1 MAIGHVAG
9 ATYAQFWRVDQYG
22 RMCGTQSSPDSI
34 ANNTTTSARR
44 LRGMT
49 GFDMADAE
57 RSRVDFRDAD
67 GVVGS
72 LYFASDSAPTGN
84 MTVETVDS
92 ILRNMA
98 EGGNTDTT
106 TISGWTIWGSNN
118 MKPNAN
124 NLGCCITRRYQS
136 RDSGTDGDAL
146 WLNEIYLLQLS
157 MKDPQA
163 AYQDKST
170 AQIGVTAIA
179 QGRFPNGV
187 AFGANQGFY
196 DNKTYAIKL
205 LTDNPI
211 SFTTYIA
218 NGTATEFTLPY
229 LPSSSVVTAATK
241 PNYMAIN
248 NTEVA
253 PSAVSTSTGV
263 VTLAAAGSA
272 ADFVS
277 IIYETEFTA
286 SS

>member
-34 ANNTTTSARR
+34 SNGTTTSAHR

-72 LYFASDSAPTGN
+72 LYFSSDSAPTGS

-106 TISGWTIWGSNN
+106 TVSGWTIWGSNN

-179 QGRFPNGV
+179 QARFPNGV
-187 AFGANQGFY
+187 AFGTAQGYY
-196 DNKTYAIKL
+196 DNKTYAIKVL
-205 LTDNPI
+205 SDNPL
-211 SFTTYIA
+211 SFTTFIA
-218 NGTATEFTLPY
+218 DGTETDIQLPY
-229 LPSSSVVTAATK
+229 LPVSSVVTAATK
-241 PNYMAIN
+241 PNFLAVN
-248 NTEVA
+248 NTEAA
-253 PSAVSTSTGV
+253 PSSINTSTGV
-263 VTLAAAGSA
+263 VVLSAAGTA

-277 IIYETEFTA
+277 IMYETEFSA